1 MEIVSNKKYSIEN
14 VLTFRGKVRQET
26 INNIATKAEEVI
38 KKANLEIIGP
48 VITAIHSIENDGSNQ
63 LFDFELIVP
72 VSGVMASVDEYIFK
86 DKFMIENALTFR
98 HIGNPQSM
106 NSEMEEFIKYIKEN
120 QFKPVTPFYNI
131 TIKVAVTPA
140 EIDNMIVDIYV
151 GIECNN
157 S

>member
-1 MEIVSNKKYSIEN
+1 MEIVRNKEYSIKN
-14 VLTFRGKVRQET
+14 VLTFRGNVRQES
-26 INNIATKAEEVI
+26 INNIIAKAEEVI

-48 VITAIHSIENDGSNQ
+48 VITAIHAIENDKNNQ

-72 VSGVMASVDEYIFK
+72 ISGVMSSVEDYIFK
-86 DKFMIENALTFR
+86 DRFMIENALTFR

>member
-26 INNIATKAEEVI
+26 INNITAKAGETI
-38 KKANLEIIGP
+38 KKANLEIIGA

-86 DKFMIENALTFR
+86 DKFMIEMLLF
-98 HIGNPQSM
+98 
-106 NSEMEEFIKYIKEN
+106 KELN
-120 QFKPVTPFYNI
+120 RAF
-131 TIKVAVTPA
+131 
-140 EIDNMIVDIYV
+140 
-151 GIECNN
+151 
-157 S
+157 SS